1 MMKDF
6 LTTEDVGAR
15 LGVGI
20 SQVQKLVHQGK
31 LPFVRNGR
39 RIMFPRLAWEKFV
52 ADQTAEALAVIQ
64 EKSHAE
70 TV

>member
-1 MMKDF
+1 MKDF

-20 SQVQKLVHQGK
+20 AQVQKLVHQGR

-39 RIMFPRLAWEKFV
+39 RIVFPRPAWEAFLV
-52 ADQTAEALAVIQ
+52 QQSEAALAAMREAGHVDV
-64 EKSHAE
+64 
-70 TV
+70 T